1 MQALAYFI
9 ETSKRIIISLYGAM
23 SGRRSFLP
31 DINQLPLI
39 KADSVK
45 FYADTPNTII
55 RFTSGEGEGYFR
67 ECRKHSL
74 PKQFLKE
81 LFGDYCQYVFVNEN
95 SEECLMILNGFL
107 DDTRGWK
114 LFYKMG
120 EGTARFSRIT
130 RFRKTKDYHIIGFRE
145 GLPSWFYGQ
154 LLQLVQFSWGP
165 IMEHRYCRG
174 LDKGSYQTFNSSKSI
189 VSKLIA
195 DYFSVGDLVPRTYYA
210 KLVFDGRQRVG
221 VVVEPAAGIDPEL
234 LERKLTVQEV
244 SPVLQKNLL
253 SLWVIDMVCYQKD
266 HRPGNYFIGKCGDS
280 SYSRISAFDNDCP
293 MTLFPSSS
301 ISFTTYV
308 GIKPLFDKKEVSR
321 VPFFSR
327 RLYDAFAGINIRE
340 LQKRLTGFCSEM
352 EITKLC
358 ERAFALKRKLERNVT
373 AKQLTLLSD
382 DEWSTDTMREELR
395 VSSGTYFSFFLR
407 KYVNLKGDSQE

>member
-1 MQALAYFI
+1 MQALAYLI

-23 SGRRSFLP
+23 AGRKSFLP
-31 DINQLPLI
+31 DINQLPLL

-55 RFTSGEGEGYFR
+55 RFTSGQGEGYFR
-67 ECRKHSL
+67 ECRKHAL

-95 SEECLMILNGFL
+95 SKECFKILNDFL
-107 DDTRGWK
+107 DNTRGWK

-130 RFRKTKDYHIIGFRE
+130 RFRKTEDYHVIGFRD

-154 LLQLVQFSWGP
+154 LLQLVQFAWGP

-189 VSKLIA
+189 ISKLIA
-195 DYFSVGDLVPRTYYA
+195 DYFAVGDLVPSTYYA
-210 KLVFDGRQRVG
+210 RLVFDGKQRVG
-221 VVVEPAAGIDPEL
+221 VVVESAAGIDPNL
-234 LERKLTVQEV
+234 LEKKLTIQEV
-244 SPVLQKNLL
+244 SPVLQKSLL

-266 HRPGNYFIGKCGDS
+266 HRPGNYFIGKCEDS

-308 GIKPLFDKKEVSR
+308 GIKPLFNKNEVSR
-321 VPFFSR
+321 VRFFSR
-327 RLYDAFAGINIRE
+327 RLYEAFAEVNIQE
-340 LQKRLTGFCSEM
+340 LKQRLTGLCSEM

-358 ERAFALKRKLERNVT
+358 ERVSAIKCKLERNVA
-373 AKQLTLLSD
+373 AKQLVLISD
-382 DEWSTDTMREELR
+382 DEWSADTMQDELCL
-395 VSSGTYFSFFLR
+395 SSSTYFSYFMQ
-407 KYVNLKGDSQE
+407 KYVILNSEVQL